1 MTAQHF
7 NEMLETFQQATGLS
21 LVMIADLL
29 GTSSQ
34 NLSNWKRNG
43 VPVGKVATLNIGK
56 KFGAYLSDKVAYER
70 FRKTI
75 VSGNGHT
82 KHTLRAVN

>member
-7 NEMLETFQQATGLS
+7 TEMIDTFQQNTGLS
-21 LVMIADLL
+21 LVFIADLL

-43 VPVGKVATLNIGK
+43 VPRGKVATLNIGK
-56 KFGAYLSDKVAYER
+56 KLGAYLSDKVAYER
-70 FRKTI
+70 YRKTF
-75 VSGNGHT
+75 VLGNGKKLT
-82 KHTLRAVN
+82 VLSDAI